1 MNRET
6 ILADKLSTSYLV
18 ACRRVSLN
26 RLAICASRHPQQC
39 CMRDS
44 KRIVCITQT
53 YSLRLRNIYI
63 SINFRM
69 LDIPVIYFSP
79 RLSRARRISWI
90 YNVLIALPAAV
101 RCYTI
106 IWLNQS
112 LPLIRSGISEGN
124 YWNGCLSWKY
134 LE

>member
-44 KRIVCITQT
+44 KRIVCIFAIAKH
-53 YSLRLRNIYI
+53 IYI
-63 SINFRM
+63 NKFPDARYSGHLLFSASFPGPENI
-69 LDIPVIYFSP
+69 LDI
-79 RLSRARRISWI
+79 
-90 YNVLIALPAAV
+90 
-101 RCYTI
+101 
-106 IWLNQS
+106 
-112 LPLIRSGISEGN
+112 
-124 YWNGCLSWKY
+124 
-134 LE
+134 